1 MIRLFVRLPIV
12 LAIALPLTWAGA
24 LVAAPSP
31 EALLEDAR
39 ERFRRSFPAEA
50 PRREAAERAGRG
62 ASRVL
67 ARIPDLGG
75 TRAELLR
82 AGIMT
87 SALHLEATLRVL
99 PATALLVL
107 SGLCAGLALRE
118 RLREQ
123 AGYASPTAAG
133 LARIAVG
140 AGWFWLALFSASPV
154 PASYAWLYASSV
166 LISFGGALYAANLP
180 LRL

>member
-1 MIRLFVRLPIV
+1 MIRLFVRLPLV
-12 LAIALPLTWAGA
+12 LAIALPITWACTLLA
-24 LVAAPSP
+24 VPSS
-31 EALLEDAR
+31 EALLGDEL
-39 ERFRRSFPAEA
+39 ERFRRAFPTEG
-50 PRREAAERAGRG
+50 PRRGTANRAGGG
-62 ASRVL
+62 AAQILV
-67 ARIPDLGG
+67 RIPDLGG
-75 TRAELLR
+75 TKAELLK
-82 AGIMT
+82 AGVMT
-87 SALHLEATLRVL
+87 SALHFEATLRVL
-99 PATALLVL
+99 PATALLLL

-118 RLREQ
+118 RLRDQ

-140 AGWFWLALFSASPV
+140 AGVFWLALFSTSPV